1 MERVW
6 IWDGCTGGTVKFFC
20 RRKILLNRLFSGI
33 ELIYTFE
40 EGIVVTF
47 LLGRIKLYK
56 FVGWLG
62 LIFERYKYKFN
73 INLKKM

>member
-1 MERVW
+1 M
-6 IWDGCTGGTVKFFC
+6 KFFC

-56 FVGWLG
+56 FVG
-62 LIFERYKYKFN
+62 
-73 INLKKM
+73 